1 MAQSKNYKG
10 KNRGGNNRSG
20 NNQGGN
26 SRGGNY
32 QGGNNRGGNN
42 NRGDNRN
49 RDNRDR
55 DNRPPKQQEGQAPSN
70 KPATASKSKPDTSND
85 LLWFML
91 VLFLVAGGFLFNK
104 FYLAP
109 RRPGIYNSNY
119 VSPPFKKEGQLSFLD
134 AQSGKNIIRID
145 IEVADRPAELNFGL
159 KNRRFLPANGGMLF
173 YYKEEM
179 PRTFTME
186 SVYLSLD
193 ILFIDG
199 NREIIRI
206 RKNAQPLTKESIPSG
221 GKAQFVLQV
230 QAGICD
236 AFNIR
241 VGDRVKF

>member
-10 KNRGGNNRSG
+10 NNR
-20 NNQGGN
+20 
-26 SRGGNY
+26 
-32 QGGNNRGGNN
+32 GGNNRGGNNRGGNYKGGNNRGGSN

-49 RDNRDR
+49 RDNRP
-55 DNRPPKQQEGQAPSN
+55 PPKQESQAPSS
-70 KPATASKSKPDTSND
+70 KPAAPSKSAPDTSND

-91 VLFLVAGGFLFNK
+91 VLFLMAGGFLFNK

-145 IEVADRPAELNFGL
+145 IEIADRPVALNLGL
-159 KNRRFLPANGGMLF
+159 KNRRFLPATGGLLF
-173 YYKEEM
+173 SYKEEM

-206 RKNAQPLTKESIPSG
+206 RKNAKPLSKESIPSG

-230 QAGICD
+230 QAGFCE

-241 VGDRVKF
+241 VGDYVTF